1 MDILLRVVVV
11 LEDVPAFVDAVLCRI
26 VQRPEAEV
34 VEDGL
39 HAARVDLVDVGLQ
52 GREAGRT
59 AGDVEVGGQ
68 RVFARAAQ
76 RPVVLV
82 VPVLELH
89 AVDVVAVQV
98 VDHTLDAALGHL
110 AERRE
115 EPVAREAGPVARHVD
130 ADRRQDGFTLAA
142 LLVDFDEISGEVL
155 VGCGPG
161 PGGSR
166 GGLFAEVLA
175 QVAVADVDGTGR
187 HLAGREGDGLAGG
200 VCRLVGRKGNFGVLA
215 GIGVHESCVSQL
227 LVAGHQQESREN
239 CA

>member
-1 MDILLRVVVV
+1 MYILLHMVVI
-11 LEDVPAFVDAVLCRI
+11 LEDIPAFVDAVLCCI

-34 VEDGL
+34 VENGL
-39 HAARVDLVDVGLQ
+39 HAARVDLLDVGLQ
-52 GREAGRT
+52 GREVGCT

-89 AVDVVAVQV
+89 AVNVVAVQV
-98 VDHTLDAALGHL
+98 VDHSVDTALGHL

-115 EPVAREAGPVARHVD
+115 ESVARKAGPVARNVD

-142 LLVDFDEISGEVL
+142 LLVDLDEISGEVL
-155 VGCGPG
+155 IRGGPG

-166 GGLFAEVLA
+166 GGLLAEVLA
-175 QVAVADVDGTGR
+175 QVAVADVDGTGG
-187 HLAGREGDGLAGG
+187 HLAGREGDGLSGG
-200 VCRLVGRKGNFGVLA
+200 VGRLVGRKGNFGVLA
-215 GIGVHESCVSQL
+215 GIGVHESRVSLL
-227 LVAGHQQESREN
+227 LVAGYQQESREN